1 MITLLGTEWE
11 RLWAKRWTWLLI
23 LVVPGLAYLS
33 ADYFESFQSST
44 ELLSDTFVLAGLR
57 NNLYFPV
64 NIILAALVATV
75 FTEEYRG
82 GQLRYVFLRHY
93 TRRQIFISKMLLIY
107 ILIFLMLVWFSVS
120 LYILGYIMFSHSE
133 SLRIPSIEIVAYT
146 IKYYAWAFLSLVGIT
161 SLFSFFAMYSKN
173 VTYAMGIGMLY
184 ILTSLLIDGLFV
196 RIAASFDSVPI
207 LQLSITYMMIP
218 FLQHTGLD
226 EIITDRSNAAIAVV
240 IVITIHFVVFTWSA
254 YRRFVKT
261 DYLY

>member
-1 MITLLGTEWE
+1 MITLLGSEWE

-23 LVVPGLAYLS
+23 LAVPGLAYLS
-33 ADYFESFQSST
+33 ASYFESIQANS

-64 NIILAALVATV
+64 NIILSALVATV

-107 ILIFLMLVWFSVS
+107 IFIMLMLVCFSIS
-120 LYILGYIMFSHSE
+120 LYITGLFMFSHNE
-133 SLRIPSIEIVAYT
+133 SVSMPSLETIGYT
-146 IKYYAWAFLSLVGIT
+146 FEYYAWAFVSLIGVT

-173 VTYAMGIGMLY
+173 VTYAMGVGMLY
-184 ILTSLLIDGLFV
+184 ILTSLLIDGLFI
-196 RIAASFDSVPI
+196 RIAAIFDSIPF
-207 LQLSITYMMIP
+207 LQLSITFSMIP
-218 FLQHTGLD
+218 FLQHTGLN
-226 EIITDRSNAAIAVV
+226 EVIAGNIQAIFAVLF
-240 IVITIHFVVFTWSA
+240 IVLMHFIVFTWGA
-254 YRRFVKT
+254 YRRFVQN